1 MQKGECFLKKK
12 TVWLLALIFL
22 AGSILAPHS
31 SVAAATKKPKLN
43 VKKLNM
49 TTGTNFRLRVYNL
62 KKKQRVVFTSTNEEV
77 ISIGKA
83 VSKGKR
89 VTINA
94 VSIGS
99 ATVNATVKKGKKV
112 IRRLKCRIKVT
123 PNAFSIKFP
132 KRTIRLNT
140 DSRFRLKPI
149 IKPNTSMEQPIFE
162 SDNPFVASVSSRGV
176 VTAISS
182 GTATITATL
191 LSSGLT
197 ATCNI
202 EVRSKPESN
211 ATEKPSHQG
220 KPSTTIEKK
229 KVPED

>member
-1 MQKGECFLKKK
+1 MKKK
-12 TVWLLALIFL
+12 AVWLLAFIFL
-22 AGSILAPHS
+22 AGSLLMPHS
-31 SVAAATKKPKLN
+31 SVHAATKKAKLN

-49 TTGTNFRLRVYNL
+49 TTGNDFRLRVYNL
-62 KKKQRVVFTSTNEEV
+62 KKKQRVVYTSSNEKV
-77 ISIGKA
+77 ISIGKMA
-83 VSKGKR
+83 SRGKR

-94 VSIGS
+94 LSIGS

-112 IRRLKCRIKVT
+112 VRRLKCRIKVT

-132 KRTIRLNT
+132 KRTICLDTNN
-140 DSRFRLKPI
+140 RFRLKPI

-176 VTAISS
+176 VTAISP

-202 EVRSKPESN
+202 EVQSPSDKN
-211 ATEKPSHQG
+211 ATAKPSHHG
-220 KPSTTIEKK
+220 KSETTIEKK
-229 KVPED
+229 KVPEE

>member
-1 MQKGECFLKKK
+1 MKKK

-62 KKKQRVVFTSTNEEV
+62 KKKQRVVYTSTNEEV

-149 IKPNTSMEQPIFE
+149 IT
-162 SDNPFVASVSSRGV
+162 VSY
-176 VTAISS
+176 THL
-182 GTATITATL
+182 TL
-191 LSSGLT
+191 PT
-197 ATCNI
+197 
-202 EVRSKPESN
+202 K
-211 ATEKPSHQG
+211 
-220 KPSTTIEKK
+220 
-229 KVPED
+229 